1 MKIPTGG
8 RQAAEQGRK
17 IDQALGHQMDDR
29 AFALYLS
36 EDAEQAGTEQFAALL
51 LDQPGV
57 HDDIGQPGFVF
68 EGDENNAAG
77 GARPLPAGDDSG
89 GAHELAVGCVLQ
101 LAGGNEALRAEA
113 GAQQAQRMATEGE
126 AGAGVVGNQ
135 PAAPRRRGGARPAPV
150 ARARRSPSA
159 AS

>member
-29 AFALYLS
+29 AFALDLP
-36 EDAEQAGTEQFAALL
+36 EDAEQAGAEQFAALL

-57 HDDIGQPGFVF
+57 HDDIGQPGFIF

-77 GARPLPAGDDSG
+77 GTRPLAAGDDSG
-89 GAHELAVGCVLQ
+89 SAHELAVGCVQ
-101 LAGGNEALRAEA
+101 
-113 GAQQAQRMATEGE
+113 
-126 AGAGVVGNQ
+126 
-135 PAAPRRRGGARPAPV
+135 
-150 ARARRSPSA
+150 
-159 AS
+159 